1 MKNLTAPRV
10 VLNYKGMAKAI
21 GDASATVEFSERTAS
36 THLADRYRRALKSVG
51 KGSASTRRF
60 FPLGCCRL
68 LQTVAHTRQ
77 RTKPVA
83 DSSQTVAFCCT
94 QLELLHFMLAP

>member
-21 GDASATVEFSERTAS
+21 GDASATVGFLERTAS

-51 KGSASTRRF
+51 KGAPARADS
-60 FPLGCCRL
+60 FPSDVADC

-83 DSSQTVAFCCT
+83 DRSQTVAFCCT
-94 QLELLHFMLAP
+94 QLELLHFILAP